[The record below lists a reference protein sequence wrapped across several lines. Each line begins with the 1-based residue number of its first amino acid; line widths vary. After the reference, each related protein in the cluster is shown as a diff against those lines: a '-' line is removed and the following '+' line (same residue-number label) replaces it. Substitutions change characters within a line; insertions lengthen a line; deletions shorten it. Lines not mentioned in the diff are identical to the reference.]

1 MLAEA
6 ACELFLERGYDQT
19 SVTDIA
25 MRAGIG
31 RSSFFNYAASK
42 ADLLWG
48 SLDERIAAAQVAVE
62 AGSDV
67 QDAVRGIADGFV
79 PDALALAIA
88 HTEAMR
94 LDEQLER
101 ESALRMWRIASL
113 AARALRRS
121 GTDPVLADVRG
132 GAYGAAVM
140 TAIRSWAGCG
150 AGSDPLATHLDRALA
165 AAD

>member
-6 ACELFLERGYDQT
+6 ACELFLERGYDRT

-25 MRAGIG
+25 LRAGIG

-48 SLDERIAAAQVAVE
+48 SLDERIAAAHDAVE
-62 AGSDV
+62 AGSAVDE
-67 QDAVRGIADGFV
+67 AVRGIADGFV

-113 AARALRRS
+113 AARALRREGS
-121 GTDPVLADVRG
+121 EAMAADVRG
-132 GAYGAAVM
+132 GAYGAAVI
-140 TAIRSWAGCG
+140 TAIRSWATSG
-150 AGSDPLATHLDRALA
+150 AGAGPLAAHLDRALA
-165 AAD
+165 AAG